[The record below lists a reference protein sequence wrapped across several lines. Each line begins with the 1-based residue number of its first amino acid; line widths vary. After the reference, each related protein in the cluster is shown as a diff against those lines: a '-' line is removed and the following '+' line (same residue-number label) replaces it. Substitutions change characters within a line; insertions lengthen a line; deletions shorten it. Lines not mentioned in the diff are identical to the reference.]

1 MTPRERRHLLAGL
14 GFTSLWIIGLL
25 VFTAYPVF
33 ASLFYSFCD
42 YSILKAPVWCGLEN
56 YRQLVQDELFW
67 KSLRNTLFYA
77 GLSVPLGTVVSLA
90 LAVLLNQEVRGRAF
104 FRTFFYLPSIMPIVA
119 SSMLWLW
126 ILNGQYGLL
135 NWVLAPLLGIVGR
148 TPPAWLADPTWA
160 KPGLVLMSLWGTG
173 NAMVIYLAGLQGVPR
188 ELYEA
193 AEIDG
198 AGRWQKFRHIT
209 LPMLSPVI
217 YFNVIMSLIGA
228 LQVFTQ
234 AYIISEAANGNGN
247 GSDGNPARST
257 LFYTIY
263 LFSTAFYDL
272 RMGYASAMA
281 YVLFVLIATLTWLA
295 TRISRSR
302 IELA

>member
-1 MTPRERRHLLAGL
+1 M
-14 GFTSLWIIGLL
+14 
-25 VFTAYPVF
+25 
-33 ASLFYSFCD
+33 
-42 YSILKAPVWCGLEN
+42 
-56 YRQLVQDELFW
+56 
-67 KSLRNTLFYA
+67 
-77 GLSVPLGTVVSLA
+77 
-90 LAVLLNQEVRGRAF
+90 
-104 FRTFFYLPSIMPIVA
+104 
-119 SSMLWLW
+119 
-126 ILNGQYGLL
+126 
-135 NWVLAPLLGIVGR
+135 
-148 TPPAWLADPTWA
+148 
-160 KPGLVLMSLWGTG
+160 
-173 NAMVIYLAGLQGVPR
+173 PR
-188 ELYEA
+188 ELSEA

-257 LFYTIY
+257 LFYTIH

-302 IELA
+302 IEPA